1 MGDTIPWGDPRSIWP
16 GPDHNTLARARRGV
30 LGHAMRLWAVRMDAA
45 DERRTRGIALGHV
58 RARARKERFRSW
70 LYSNYQD
77 RAARLVDEHA
87 SPVAALLAE
96 PLVLEGV
103 CRSIGGDWF
112 ERWSWSAR
120 LRELAR
126 KVMGSRRW
134 CSLPWQQEPAP
145 RG

>member
-16 GPDHNTLARARRGV
+16 GPECKSVARRDHLRDFMPWDPV
-30 LGHAMRLWAVRMDAA
+30 FV
-45 DERRTRGIALGHV
+45 RTRGIALGHV

-87 SPVAALLAE
+87 SPEAALLAE

-120 LRELAR
+120 FKELAR